1 MRNKLV
7 LSLAL
12 IVISVVTCIFLSY
25 QLVIKQKLIESIA
38 DESKERLGF
47 SAEVLAY
54 NFSHDDIEQA
64 KNWLTLKS
72 ELIDVDRI
80 LLVSSDK
87 VILASNHIADEERP
101 LLEVDTEIFNFITS
115 GEVLNI
121 AGNKLRLA
129 QPILQ
134 LGSNK
139 PSHYLY
145 VQRDIT
151 SKLRQL
157 QIQVLYLSAM
167 LIGLFSFFFIL
178 YLRVKRQDV
187 KHDITEIQRVIT
199 QFNDGACTARVT
211 ENQHSDFFPLQC
223 TLNDSFALNE
233 HLKSYLND
241 QVKFSELVNALV
253 TDAIIETNAHGEI
266 THLNKTAVSMFGYD
280 SEDELL
286 GSNVIV
292 LIPTQYQHRHSQSMM
307 NHAGK
312 AHVEQVLNTIR
323 NVTAVKKN
331 GDVIP
336 VEIVISQYLVNE
348 QQRFIAFV
356 RDFSEVARYEESINK
371 LAYYDPLTELLNL
384 NGVIHQLKNLKFPVQ
399 ISVIELEG
407 LLDINDVYGPKIG
420 DKYIHSFAAALSQL
434 PLKDMTAARVRSGRF
449 IALHQSSL
457 KEESKQF
464 HKLNK
469 KEIEIDDIV
478 VKLKFV
484 RCTAKLLAKES
495 LGELLGQCDLALRDP
510 ENRGIGS
517 VVKIDVDFLEEL
529 KYQAWLKQALEKAI
543 EDQDLYFDY
552 QPKFDTKTL
561 KPCAAEA
568 LIRWQC
574 DGETISPSAFISMAE
589 KKGMMPQ
596 LDRYVIRTVCK
607 QIRQWLDIGL
617 DVLPISINLSA
628 RHLFEQET
636 IAVIFEHVGEFDI
649 PPHMLE
655 VEVTEYGLIKDYK
668 KTAINMMRLE
678 KAGIS
683 VAIDDYGT
691 GHANLETVLSLP
703 IKHLKIDQSFI
714 RLGMKSVKGQA
725 ILENI
730 ISLAKSLKVVTT
742 AEGVETQ
749 EQLDYL
755 KNAKCDAIQGYLLS
769 KPMKLKDFEALMKEA
784 NKPE

>member
-1 MRNKLV
+1 MKSKL
-7 LSLAL
+7 L
-12 IVISVVTCIFLSY
+12 ISVVLIIIAVMSCIFLAY
-25 QLVIKQKLIESIA
+25 QLVIKQRLVDSIA
-38 DESKERLGF
+38 EDNLARLSF
-47 SAEVLAY
+47 SAEILAY
-54 NFSHDDIEQA
+54 NFSHNDIEQS

-72 ELIDVDRI
+72 ELRDVERVILVTANKVVVASNQIADEGKPLLEIDANI
-80 LLVSSDK
+80 FNFVSSDTRLD
-87 VILASNHIADEERP
+87 VDENW
-101 LLEVDTEIFNFITS
+101 LQLV
-115 GEVLNI
+115 
-121 AGNKLRLA
+121 
-129 QPILQ
+129 QPIYE

-139 PSHYLY
+139 ASHYLY
-145 VQRDIT
+145 LKRNI
-151 SKLRQL
+151 SNKLDQL
-157 QIQVLYLSAM
+157 QRQVFYLSVMLISLFLFFFFLYLK
-167 LIGLFSFFFIL
+167 
-178 YLRVKRQDV
+178 VKRQEL
-187 KHDITEIQRVIT
+187 KRTIFEIQRVIT
-199 QFNDGACTARVT
+199 QFNDGAHSARVT
-211 ENQHSDFFPLQC
+211 ENKQSDFFPLQC

-233 HLKSYLND
+233 YLQSYLNA
-241 QVKFSELVNALV
+241 QAQFSELVNGLV
-253 TDAIIETNAHGEI
+253 TDAIVETDAQGMI
-266 THLNKTAVSMFGYD
+266 THVNKTAVTMFGY
-280 SEDELL
+280 SHEAELL

-292 LIPTQYQHRHSQSMM
+292 LIPTQYQRKHSQSMM
-307 NHAGK
+307 NHSGK
-312 AHVEQVLNTIR
+312 KHMEQVLNTIR
-323 NVTAVKKN
+323 NVAAVKKN
-331 GDVIP
+331 GEAFP
-336 VEIVISQYLVNE
+336 VEIVISQYKVNE
-348 QQRFIAFV
+348 QQRYIAFV
-356 RDFSEVARYEESINK
+356 RDFSDVAKYEQSIKK
-371 LAYYDPLTELLNL
+371 LAYFDSLTELQNL
-384 NGVIHQLKNLKFPVQ
+384 NGVIHQLKALKLPMQ
-399 ISVIELEG
+399 LSVIELEG
-407 LLDINDVYGPKIG
+407 LQDLNDVYGPKVG
-420 DKYIHSFAAALSQL
+420 DQYICAFANALTEL
-434 PLKDMTAARVRSGRF
+434 PLQGMIAARVRSSRF
-449 IALHQSSL
+449 IVLHQSSL

-469 KEIEIDDIV
+469 KEVELDDFY

-484 RCTAKLLAKES
+484 RCTAKLLSSES
-495 LGELLGQCDLALRDP
+495 LSNLLGQCDLALRDLD
-510 ENRGIGS
+510 NRSYGS

-543 EDQDLYFDY
+543 EEQDLYFDY

-574 DGETISPSAFISMAE
+574 EGEVISPGVFITLAE

-607 QIRQWLDIGL
+607 QIRQWLDMGL

-755 KNAKCDAIQGYLLS
+755 KNANCDAIQGYLLS
-769 KPMKLKDFEALMKEA
+769 KPMKLKEFEALMKES
-784 NKPE
+784 NKAV